1 MLADDLKKAG
11 EELQAHRERVRS
23 LANMLRFGILV
34 DADHIA
40 ANIAQEI
47 HATARLLEAGTNQLE
62 LLPAKGGDE
71 K

>member
-1 MLADDLKKAG
+1 
-11 EELQAHRERVRS
+11 
-23 LANMLRFGILV
+23 MLRFGILV

-62 LLPAKGGDE
+62 LLPPKGGDV